1 MALLQYSPG
10 GGVRVV
16 GSAKGGN
23 SYPPVPY
30 GAVRGNVLIVDS
42 VYGNDA
48 SAYAGGTSYSSVGA
62 AIAAATSGQTIYILP
77 GTYAL
82 TSGITIPNG
91 VSIRGMSLQT
101 CILQLNVT
109 GSATLITMGEGC
121 RVEDLTLNLTCTGS
135 TDNVVLKGIVFGGTS
150 SQTSKLRVCV
160 VNVRNSAMATSLTS
174 TVTGIEGSG
183 TGLLNPSTFSFNSI
197 KGSTINVY
205 SNGKGNKRGILISG
219 SNQFSTRDTNVYV
232 AQPTDTTSTGSY
244 VGVETADQTSGGSI
258 QLRSTTVGTVTPT
271 ASQSYTASDILQ
283 STPATVANPTYLAS
297 AGIQIG
303 PGTDLVT
310 KTAGGKGFSTYVYPT
325 IIYFGL
331 KGTITSAG
339 SGGWLWPG
347 TQGLSAG
354 TFPDPGLPPAY
365 FRVQQPCIL
374 SGMSAGL
381 NVSPGGTYTVTLTVY
396 YTPIANLTTFNGYI
410 SGTTLTVTSGLVGT
424 ILSNQYLVGPG
435 VTSGTTIVSGSGST
449 WTVSPSQNIGSSV
462 SPVAFRANLAIA
474 TPFTITFNG
483 TDYSQSFYNASV
495 NLNAGDLIHLYS
507 TYTSGSPSNVAHDI
521 TCQVDLF

>member
-10 GGVRVV
+10 GGIRVV

-23 SYPPVPY
+23 CYPPIPY
-30 GAVRGNVLIVDS
+30 GAIRGNVLIVDS

-48 SAYAGGTSYSSVGA
+48 TAYAGGTPYNSVGG

-91 VSIRGMSLQT
+91 VSLRGMSLQT

-160 VNVRNSAMATSLTS
+160 LNVRNSTMATSLTS
-174 TVTGIEGSG
+174 TVTGIEANG
-183 TGLLNPSTFSFNSI
+183 TGALNSSTFSFNSI

-205 SNGKGNKRGILISG
+205 SNGKGNKRGILVSN
-219 SNQFSTRDTNVYV
+219 SNQLSTRDTNVYV

-244 VGVETADQTSGGSI
+244 VGVETADSGNTGSI
-258 QLRSTTVGTVTPT
+258 QMRSTTVGTVTPT
-271 ASQSYTASDILQ
+271 VGQSYTASDILQ
-283 STPATVANPTYLAS
+283 SNPISITNPTYLAS

-325 IIYFGL
+325 IIYYGL

-339 SGGWLWPG
+339 AGWLWPG
-347 TQGLSAG
+347 TQAVSAG
-354 TFPDPGLPPAY
+354 TFPDAGLPPAY
-365 FRVQQPCIL
+365 FRVQQPSIL

-381 NVSPGGTYTVTLTVY
+381 TVAPGGTNTLTLTVY

-424 ILSNQYLVGPG
+424 IGAGQYLLGPG
-435 VTSGTTIVSGSGST
+435 VTAGTTIVSGSGST
-449 WTVSPSQNIGSSV
+449 WTVSSSQTVGSSG
-462 SPVAFRANLAIA
+462 SPVAFQANLAIV
-474 TPFTITFNG
+474 TPFTITFNAA
-483 TDYSQSFYNASV
+483 DYNRSFYNASL

-507 TYTSGSPSNVAHDI
+507 SYTSGSPSNVAHDI
-521 TCQVDLF
+521 TCQLDLF